1 MAELIAITGG
11 IGCGKSIVSL
21 ILKEMGYEV
30 YDCDWKAKYL
40 MDNSPTIKDCLK
52 STFGND
58 IIIDGTINRVKLANI
73 VFNNKEKLVKL
84 NNIVHSSVKEDLI
97 SWKLENSHKKLLF
110 VETAILYQSGLD
122 MVVDEVWEVNAP
134 LEIRIERVMK
144 RNNISRQDVLSRI
157 ESQKYEILTQADYII
172 TNDDKVAILPQLVTI
187 LGKKTLILI

>member
-97 SWKLENSHKKLLF
+97 SWKLENSHNKLLF

-122 MVVDEVWEVNAP
+122 KVVDEVWEVNAP
-134 LEIRIERVMK
+134 IEIRIERVMK

-157 ESQKYEILTQADYII
+157 ESQKHEILTQADYII

-187 LGKKTLILI
+187 LGKKL

>member
-21 ILKEMGYEV
+21 ILKEIGYEV
-30 YDCDWKAKYL
+30 YDCDCKAKYL

-58 IIIDGTINRVKLANI
+58 IIIDGTIIRVNLASI

-122 MVVDEVWEVNAP
+122 SIVDEVWEVNAP

-157 ESQKYEILTQADYII
+157 ESQKYEILAQADYII

-187 LGKKTLILI
+187 LGKKL

>member
-11 IGCGKSIVSL
+11 IGCGKSIISL

-30 YDCDWKAKYL
+30 YDCDCKAKYL

-97 SWKLENSHKKLLF
+97 SWKLENSHNKLLF

-144 RNNISRQDVLSRI
+144 RNNISRQDILSRI

-187 LGKKTLILI
+187 LGKKL

>member
-97 SWKLENSHKKLLF
+97 SWKLENSHNKLLF

-122 MVVDEVWEVNAP
+122 SIVDEVWEVNAP

-187 LGKKTLILI
+187 LGKKL

>member
-21 ILKEMGYEV
+21 ILKEIGYEV
-30 YDCDWKAKYL
+30 YDCDCKAKYL

-97 SWKLENSHKKLLF
+97 SWKLGNSQKKLLF

-122 MVVDEVWEVNAP
+122 SIVDEVWEVNAP

-157 ESQKYEILTQADYII
+157 ESQKYEILAQADYII

-187 LGKKTLILI
+187 LGKKL

>member
-21 ILKEMGYEV
+21 ILKEMGYQV

-122 MVVDEVWEVNAP
+122 SIVDEVWEVNAP

-144 RNNISRQDVLSRI
+144 RNNISRQEVLSRI

-187 LGKKTLILI
+187 LGKKL

>member
-1 MAELIAITGG
+1 MAKLIAITGG
-11 IGCGKSIVSL
+11 IGCGKSIVSQ
-21 ILKEMGYEV
+21 ILKEFGFQV
-30 YDCDWKAKYL
+30 YNCDCNAKYL

-97 SWKLENSHKKLLF
+97 SWKLENSHNKLLF
-110 VETAILYQSGLD
+110 IETAILYQSGLD
-122 MVVDEVWEVNAP
+122 SIVDEVWEVNAP

-187 LGKKTLILI
+187 LGKKL

>member
-1 MAELIAITGG
+1 MAKLIAITGG
-11 IGCGKSIVSL
+11 IGCGKSIVSQ
-21 ILKEMGYEV
+21 ILKEFGFQV
-30 YDCDWKAKYL
+30 YDCDCNAKYL

-144 RNNISRQDVLSRI
+144 RNNISRQNVLSRI

-187 LGKKTLILI
+187 LGKKL

>member
-30 YDCDWKAKYL
+30 YDCDCKAKYL

-97 SWKLENSHKKLLF
+97 SWKLENSHNKLLF
-110 VETAILYQSGLD
+110 IETAILYQSGLD
-122 MVVDEVWEVNAP
+122 SIVDEVWEVNAP

-144 RNNISRQDVLSRI
+144 RNNISRQDILSRI

-172 TNDDKVAILPQLVTI
+172 TNDDRVAILPQLVTI
-187 LGKKTLILI
+187 LGKKL

>member
-21 ILKEMGYEV
+21 ILKEIGYEV
-30 YDCDWKAKYL
+30 YDCDCKAKYL

-122 MVVDEVWEVNAP
+122 SIVDEVWEVNAP

-187 LGKKTLILI
+187 LGKKL

>member
-97 SWKLENSHKKLLF
+97 SWKLENSQKKLLF

-122 MVVDEVWEVNAP
+122 SIVDEVWEVNAP

-187 LGKKTLILI
+187 LGKKL

>member
-58 IIIDGTINRVKLANI
+58 IIIDGTINRVKLASI

-157 ESQKYEILTQADYII
+157 ESQKYEILTQVDYII

-187 LGKKTLILI
+187 LGKKL

>member
-40 MDNSPTIKDCLK
+40 MDNSSTIKDCLK

-97 SWKLENSHKKLLF
+97 SWKLENSHNKLLF
-110 VETAILYQSGLD
+110 IETAILYQSGLD
-122 MVVDEVWEVNAP
+122 SIVDEVWEVNAP

-157 ESQKYEILTQADYII
+157 ESQKYEILAQADYII

-187 LGKKTLILI
+187 LGKKL

>member
-30 YDCDWKAKYL
+30 YDCDCKAKYL
-40 MDNSPTIKDCLK
+40 MDNSPIIKDCLK

-58 IIIDGTINRVKLANI
+58 IIIDGTINRVKLASI

-97 SWKLENSHKKLLF
+97 SWKLENSHNKLLF

-122 MVVDEVWEVNAP
+122 KVVDEVWEVNAP
-134 LEIRIERVMK
+134 IEIRVERVMK

-157 ESQKYEILTQADYII
+157 ESQKYEILAQADYII
-172 TNDDKVAILPQLVTI
+172 INDDKVAILPQLVTI
-187 LGKKTLILI
+187 LGKKL

>member
-30 YDCDWKAKYL
+30 YDCDCKAKYL
-40 MDNSPTIKDCLK
+40 MDNSPIIKDCLK

-122 MVVDEVWEVNAP
+122 SIVDEVWEVNAP

-157 ESQKYEILTQADYII
+157 ESQKYEILAQADYII

-187 LGKKTLILI
+187 LGKKL

>member
-30 YDCDWKAKYL
+30 YDCDCNAKYL
-40 MDNSPTIKDCLK
+40 MDNSPIIKDCLK

-122 MVVDEVWEVNAP
+122 SIVDEVWEVNAP

-157 ESQKYEILTQADYII
+157 ESQKYEILAQADYII

-187 LGKKTLILI
+187 LGKKL

>member
-21 ILKEMGYEV
+21 ILKEMGYDV

-97 SWKLENSHKKLLF
+97 SWKLENSQKKLLF

-122 MVVDEVWEVNAP
+122 SIVDEVWEVNAP

-187 LGKKTLILI
+187 LGKKL

>member
-97 SWKLENSHKKLLF
+97 SWKLENSHNKLLF

-122 MVVDEVWEVNAP
+122 KVVDEVWEVNAP
-134 LEIRIERVMK
+134 IEIRIERVMK

-157 ESQKYEILTQADYII
+157 ESQKYEILTQADCII

-187 LGKKTLILI
+187 LGKKL

>member
-30 YDCDWKAKYL
+30 YDCDCKAKYL

-122 MVVDEVWEVNAP
+122 SIVDEVWEVNAP

-157 ESQKYEILTQADYII
+157 ESQKYEILAQADYII

-187 LGKKTLILI
+187 LGKKL

>member
-122 MVVDEVWEVNAP
+122 SIVDEVWEVNAP

-157 ESQKYEILTQADYII
+157 ESQKYEILAQADYII

-187 LGKKTLILI
+187 LGKKL

>member
-1 MAELIAITGG
+1 MAKLIAITGG
-11 IGCGKSIVSL
+11 IGCGKSIVSQ
-21 ILKEMGYEV
+21 ILKEFGFQV
-30 YDCDWKAKYL
+30 YDCDCNAKYL

-58 IIIDGTINRVKLANI
+58 IIIDGTINRVKLASI

-97 SWKLENSHKKLLF
+97 SWKLENSQKKLLF
-110 VETAILYQSGLD
+110 IETAILYQSGLD
-122 MVVDEVWEVNAP
+122 KVVDEVWEVNAP
-134 LEIRIERVMK
+134 IEIRIERVMK

-187 LGKKTLILI
+187 LGKKL

>member
-157 ESQKYEILTQADYII
+157 ESQKYEILTQVDYII

-187 LGKKTLILI
+187 LGKKL

>member
-1 MAELIAITGG
+1 MVKLIAITGG
-11 IGCGKSIVSL
+11 IGCGKSIVSQ
-21 ILKEMGYEV
+21 ILKEFGFQV
-30 YDCDWKAKYL
+30 YDCDCNAKYL
-40 MDNSPTIKDCLK
+40 MDNSPTIKNCLK

-97 SWKLENSHKKLLF
+97 SWKLENSQKKLLF

-122 MVVDEVWEVNAP
+122 SIVDEVWEVNAP

-157 ESQKYEILTQADYII
+157 ESQKYEILAQADYII

-187 LGKKTLILI
+187 LGKKL

>member
-1 MAELIAITGG
+1 MVKLIAITGG
-11 IGCGKSIVSL
+11 IGCGKSIVSQ
-21 ILKEMGYEV
+21 ILKEFGFQV
-30 YDCDWKAKYL
+30 YDCDCNAKYL
-40 MDNSPTIKDCLK
+40 MDNSPTIKNCLK

-58 IIIDGTINRVKLANI
+58 IIIDGTINRIKLANI

-97 SWKLENSHKKLLF
+97 SWKLENSHNKLLF

-122 MVVDEVWEVNAP
+122 KVVDEVWEVNAP
-134 LEIRIERVMK
+134 IEIRVERVMK
-144 RNNISRQDVLSRI
+144 RNNISRQEVLSRI

-187 LGKKTLILI
+187 LGKKL

>member
-58 IIIDGTINRVKLANI
+58 IIIDGTINRVKLASI

-97 SWKLENSHKKLLF
+97 SWKLENSQKKLLF

-122 MVVDEVWEVNAP
+122 SIVDEVWEVNAP

-187 LGKKTLILI
+187 LGKKL

>member
-1 MAELIAITGG
+1 MAKLIAITGG
-11 IGCGKSIVSL
+11 IGCGKSIVSQ
-21 ILKEMGYEV
+21 ILKEFGFQV
-30 YDCDWKAKYL
+30 YNCDCNAKYL

-97 SWKLENSHKKLLF
+97 SWKLENSHNKLLF
-110 VETAILYQSGLD
+110 IETAILYQSGLD
-122 MVVDEVWEVNAP
+122 SIVDEVWEVNAP

-157 ESQKYEILTQADYII
+157 ESQKYEILAQADYII

-187 LGKKTLILI
+187 LGKKL

>member
-30 YDCDWKAKYL
+30 YDCDCKAKYL

-134 LEIRIERVMK
+134 LEIRIERVMR
-144 RNNISRQDVLSRI
+144 RNNISQQDVLSRI

-187 LGKKTLILI
+187 LGKKL

>member
-97 SWKLENSHKKLLF
+97 SWKLENSQKKLLF

-122 MVVDEVWEVNAP
+122 SIVDEVWEVNAP

-144 RNNISRQDVLSRI
+144 RNNISRQNVLSRI

-187 LGKKTLILI
+187 LGKKL

>member
-11 IGCGKSIVSL
+11 IGCGKSIISL

-30 YDCDWKAKYL
+30 YDCDCKAKYL

-122 MVVDEVWEVNAP
+122 SIVDEVWEVNAP

-144 RNNISRQDVLSRI
+144 RNNISQQDVLSRI
-157 ESQKYEILTQADYII
+157 ESQKHEILAQADYII

-187 LGKKTLILI
+187 LGKKL

>member
-21 ILKEMGYEV
+21 ILKEIGYEV

-122 MVVDEVWEVNAP
+122 SIVDEVWEVNAP

-157 ESQKYEILTQADYII
+157 ESQKYEILAQADYII

-187 LGKKTLILI
+187 LGKKL

>member
-122 MVVDEVWEVNAP
+122 SIVDEVWEVNAP

-157 ESQKYEILTQADYII
+157 ESQKYEIITQADYII

-187 LGKKTLILI
+187 LGKKL

>member
-97 SWKLENSHKKLLF
+97 SWKLENSHNKLLF

-122 MVVDEVWEVNAP
+122 SIVDEVWEVNAP

>member
-1 MAELIAITGG
+1 
-11 IGCGKSIVSL
+11 
-21 ILKEMGYEV
+21 
-30 YDCDWKAKYL
+30 

-144 RNNISRQDVLSRI
+144 RNNISRQDILSRI

-187 LGKKTLILI
+187 LGKKL

>member
-30 YDCDWKAKYL
+30 YDCDCKAKYL
-40 MDNSPTIKDCLK
+40 MYNSPTIKDCLK

-97 SWKLENSHKKLLF
+97 SWKLENSHNKLLF

-122 MVVDEVWEVNAP
+122 SIVDEVWEVNAP

-157 ESQKYEILTQADYII
+157 ESQKYEILTQANYII
-172 TNDDKVAILPQLVTI
+172 TNDDRVAILPQLVTI
-187 LGKKTLILI
+187 LGKKL

>member
-21 ILKEMGYEV
+21 ILKEIGYEV
-30 YDCDWKAKYL
+30 YDCDCKAKYL

-97 SWKLENSHKKLLF
+97 SWKLENSHNKLLF

-122 MVVDEVWEVNAP
+122 KVVDEVWEVNAP
-134 LEIRIERVMK
+134 IEIRVERVMK

-157 ESQKYEILTQADYII
+157 ESQKYEILAQADYII

-187 LGKKTLILI
+187 LGKKL